1 MRQPATH
8 RPLPPNLA
16 FRISHFA
23 FLLLTFPLLALQPA
37 PAKVAIQDLS
47 YSPAQIT
54 ISKGQ
59 SVTWTNQDSRDHT
72 VKSADGAPASFTSPN
87 LSPGQSFTHSFS
99 TPGTYPYGCAYH
111 PRMKGTITVK
121 P

>member
-1 MRQPATH
+1 MPPAATH
-8 RPLPPNLA
+8 SRT
-16 FRISHFA
+16 RILFLLSPFS
-23 FLLLTFPLLALQPA
+23 FLLLAPLLLALQPA
-37 PAKVAIQDLS
+37 PAKVTIQDLA

-72 VKSADGAPASFTSPN
+72 VKSADGSPASFTSPN
-87 LSPGQSFTHSFS
+87 LSPGQSFTQSFP